1 MHVVGLTGGIGSGKT
16 TLARM
21 LAERGAVVIDA
32 DAFGHAALAPG
43 QPAWHSVVD
52 QFGDEI
58 LAAGSMNID
67 RKRLGAIVFAEPE
80 KLAALNAIVH
90 PVILRRIADTLEAL
104 RGTDSIVVLDAALIL
119 DLGLEDSMDTIVVV
133 TSTRAAR
140 RERLIRDRNMTSE
153 GVAARMASQARPED
167 LVARA
172 DILVTNDGSLDDL
185 ADKVD
190 GVWAELQRRAR

>member
-1 MHVVGLTGGIGSGKT
+1 MHVVGLTGGIGSGKST
-16 TLARM
+16 VARM
-21 LAERGAVVIDA
+21 LADRGAIVVDA
-32 DAFGHAALAPG
+32 DALGHAALAPG

-67 RKRLGAIVFAEPE
+67 RKRLGAIVFADPE

-90 PVILRRIADTLEAL
+90 PVILRRIADTLDTL

-119 DLGLEDSMDTIVVV
+119 DLGLGDAMDTIVVV
-133 TSTRAAR
+133 TSSRAAR
-140 RERLIRDRNMTSE
+140 RERLMRDRNMTSE
-153 GVAARMASQARPED
+153 SVAARMASQARPED
-167 LVARA
+167 LTARA
-172 DILVTNDGSLDDL
+172 DIVVTNDGSLEDL

-190 GVWAELQRRAR
+190 GVWAELQRRAA